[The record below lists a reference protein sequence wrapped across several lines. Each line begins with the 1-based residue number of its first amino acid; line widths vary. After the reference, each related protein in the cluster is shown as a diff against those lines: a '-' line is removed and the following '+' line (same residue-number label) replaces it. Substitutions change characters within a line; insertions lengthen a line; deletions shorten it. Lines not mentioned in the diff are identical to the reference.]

1 MTIDIKDTIDVIAE
15 RDFLNYQ
22 LRWLRDES
30 RFKIGLWARQTGK
43 DYTCAAEAVF
53 DCLLTPKTHWLILAC
68 GERQARESLEKARD
82 WSRVFLTLTL
92 NPNLNLSSPS
102 ASSASSALFP
112 SSLPRLTRT
121 SATELRFSNGSR
133 ITALPAKPGTIRGY
147 SANLILTEF
156 AFHDDP
162 ESIWKAIFPSVSN
175 GLRGG
180 PKKLRIISTPN
191 GQGNFFHEL
200 WTNSKIFERHYVTI
214 HDAKKDGLPVD
225 ITAVRD
231 GLADSEAWAQEYE
244 CEFADQSSVLLPYEL
259 IEQCEAS
266 EATQTNT
273 LDTLTGELYL
283 GIDFGRKHDLTVCW
297 VLEKLPLSNFKSQI
311 SNSPNAVNPVNP
323 VKNSSS
329 VFSVPRS
336 SVPSVSLPS
345 FITREVLVLRRTPT
359 PAQIEALR
367 PRVQRARRVC
377 IDYTGA
383 GIGLGDALAQEFGS
397 HKVELCTFTAPL
409 KEEIFVKLRA
419 AFERR
424 SIFIPRSTDIRED
437 LHSVHRIV
445 SHSGQISFRAS
456 RTADGHSDRCTALA
470 LAVRAATSAPPFAC
484 AKSIGRKR
492 PGLVRRPIYY

>member
-1 MTIDIKDTIDVIAE
+1 MTTHDIIDVIAE
-15 RDFLNYQ
+15 RDFLHYQ

-82 WSRVFLTLTL
+82 RARL
-92 NPNLNLSSPS
+92 LNLSSLP
-102 ASSASSALFP
+102 ASSGSILPAF
-112 SSLPRLTRT
+112 PRLTRA

-162 ESIWKAIFPSVSN
+162 ESIWRAIFPSVSN

-191 GQGNFFHEL
+191 GQGSFFHEL
-200 WTNSKIFERHYVTI
+200 WTSSKIFERHRVTI
-214 HDAKKDGLPVD
+214 HDAQQDGLPID
-225 ITAVRD
+225 LTALRD
-231 GLADSEAWAQEYE
+231 GLADAEAWAQEYE

-259 IEQCEAS
+259 IEQCEAP

-273 LDTLTGELYL
+273 IDTLSASTGELCL
-283 GIDFGRKHDLTVCW
+283 GIDFGRKQDLTVCW
-297 VLEKLPLSNFKSQI
+297 VLEKLPPPAI
-311 SNSPNAVNPVNP
+311 HNSTSP
-323 VKNSSS
+323 SML
-329 VFSVPRS
+329 SVPRS

-377 IDYTGA
+377 VDYTGA
-383 GIGLGDALAQEFGS
+383 GVGLGDALAQEFGS
-397 HKVELCTFTAPL
+397 TKIQLCTFTSQL

-419 AFERR
+419 AFERQ
-424 SIFIPRSTDIRED
+424 SIWIPKCTDIRED
-437 LHSVHRIV
+437 LHSLHRVV
-445 SHSGQISFRAS
+445 SSSGHITFRAS
-456 RTADGHSDRCTALA
+456 RSADGHSDRCTALA
-470 LAVRAATSAPPFAC
+470 LALRAAASGPHITC
-484 AKSIGRKR
+484 ASSVGRKR
-492 PGLVRRPIYY
+492 PALLRRSLYC